1 MVGWM
6 YMDECIWMNV
16 KGWFVAWL
24 FINKCIGIG
33 GWMIVNKWM
42 WMDEWMYRDEW
53 LDECMLRSSPICA
66 PKSMN
71 SEDPLFLLYTSGST
85 GKPKV
90 KETVDVILNEPS
102 L

>member
-1 MVGWM
+1 
-6 YMDECIWMNV
+6 
-16 KGWFVAWL
+16 
-24 FINKCIGIG
+24 
-33 GWMIVNKWM
+33 
-42 WMDEWMYRDEW
+42 MYRDEW

>member
-1 MVGWM
+1 
-6 YMDECIWMNV
+6 
-16 KGWFVAWL
+16 
-24 FINKCIGIG
+24 
-33 GWMIVNKWM
+33 
-42 WMDEWMYRDEW
+42 MYRDEW

-90 KETVDVILNEPS
+90 KETVDVILKDPS